1 MATINGDS
9 FYNSLN
15 GVVDFPLL
23 FDLDDIINGFEGNDI
38 LAGLNTN
45 DTLNGGLGND
55 TLNGGDGDDEVNGD
69 EGNDT
74 AVGSIGYDI
83 INGGAGFD
91 RIDYSTLESIVT
103 LSAFG
108 AINKGSLGA
117 DLLVSVEEIVGS
129 NILGDVIDLG
139 GATAPAATSTNVNLA
154 LGKITINENS
164 SPLPLNFT
172 ISQFENVRG
181 SNLVDT
187 ITGNT
192 ANNSLSGASGNDT
205 IDGGAGNDTINGG
218 AGIDTASYASSSAGV
233 SVSLAFQGIAQNTLT
248 AGADVLISIEN
259 LSGSSFADILSG
271 NLFANL
277 ITAGAGN
284 DSIFGSSGNDSIDG
298 GAGTDTANYSA
309 LGGLVSLGAFG
320 VLNKGA
326 LGIDSLVGIETIVGS
341 ILLGDTVD
349 HSAAI
354 SSGSVVFSGTN
365 TNLTTGL
372 VTVNGTGAPLP
383 LSFTV
388 QQFENVIGSNFNDT
402 IIGNTANNSLAGGDG
417 NDTINGL
424 GGNDTIDGGSGIDTA
439 SYDTLAAGVNVSLAL
454 QGSAQNTL
462 AAGSDLLISIENLIG
477 TAFNDSLT
485 GDTANNSLASGA
497 GNDIIFASSGNDS
510 IDGGSG
516 TDTANYNALGG
527 LVTLGA
533 FGVLNKGGLGIDSL
547 VGIETIVGS
556 ILLGD
561 TVDHSAAISS
571 GSVVFSGTNT
581 NLTTGLVTVSGTGA
595 PLPLSFTVQQF
606 ENVIGSNS
614 SDTITGNTSNNSLNA
629 GAGNDIIFGSSGN
642 DIIDGGAG
650 TDTANYSALGGLVSL
665 GAFGVLNKGT
675 LGIDSLVGIETI
687 VGSSLLGDTVD
698 HSAAISSGSVVF
710 SGTNTNLTT
719 GLVTVSGTGTPLPLS
734 FTVQQFENVI
744 GSNSNDTITGDA
756 AANSLTG
763 GAGNDTINGLGG
775 NDTIDGGTGIDTASY
790 DTLAAG
796 VNVSLALQGALQNTL
811 AAGSDLLIS
820 IENLIGT
827 AFNDTLTG
835 DAANNSLASG
845 AGNDII
851 FASTGNDSI
860 DGGAG
865 TDTAN
870 YSALGGPVTL
880 GAFGVLNK
888 GGLGID
894 SLVGIETIVGSFL
907 LGDTVDHSA
916 AISSGGVIV
925 SGTNTNLTTGLVTV
939 NGTGA
944 PLPLSFTVQQFEHV
958 IGSNSSDTI
967 TGNTSNN
974 SLNGGAGNDTINGL
988 GGSDTLIGG
997 LGNDVFKYTNATES
1011 AAGVTSRD
1019 TITDFQLGL
1028 DKLDLSAIDAN
1039 SLLALDQAFSF
1050 LGNSATFTSAGQLRY
1065 QVTGGNLFLFGN
1077 IDAIL
1082 STAEFELQ
1090 LSGLANIAASDIIL

>member
-1 MATINGDS
+1 
-9 FYNSLN
+9 
-15 GVVDFPLL
+15 
-23 FDLDDIINGFEGNDI
+23 
-38 LAGLNTN
+38 
-45 DTLNGGLGND
+45 
-55 TLNGGDGDDEVNGD
+55 
-69 EGNDT
+69 
-74 AVGSIGYDI
+74 
-83 INGGAGFD
+83 
-91 RIDYSTLESIVT
+91 
-103 LSAFG
+103 
-108 AINKGSLGA
+108 
-117 DLLVSVEEIVGS
+117 
-129 NILGDVIDLG
+129 
-139 GATAPAATSTNVNLA
+139 
-154 LGKITINENS
+154 
-164 SPLPLNFT
+164 
-172 ISQFENVRG
+172 
-181 SNLVDT
+181 
-187 ITGNT
+187 
-192 ANNSLSGASGNDT
+192 
-205 IDGGAGNDTINGG
+205 
-218 AGIDTASYASSSAGV
+218 
-233 SVSLAFQGIAQNTLT
+233 
-248 AGADVLISIEN
+248 
-259 LSGSSFADILSG
+259 
-271 NLFANL
+271 
-277 ITAGAGN
+277 
-284 DSIFGSSGNDSIDG
+284 
-298 GAGTDTANYSA
+298 
-309 LGGLVSLGAFG
+309 
-320 VLNKGA
+320 
-326 LGIDSLVGIETIVGS
+326 
-341 ILLGDTVD
+341 
-349 HSAAI
+349 
-354 SSGSVVFSGTN
+354 
-365 TNLTTGL
+365 
-372 VTVNGTGAPLP
+372 
-383 LSFTV
+383 
-388 QQFENVIGSNFNDT
+388 
-402 IIGNTANNSLAGGDG
+402 
-417 NDTINGL
+417 
-424 GGNDTIDGGSGIDTA
+424 
-439 SYDTLAAGVNVSLAL
+439 
-454 QGSAQNTL
+454 
-462 AAGSDLLISIENLIG
+462 
-477 TAFNDSLT
+477 
-485 GDTANNSLASGA
+485 
-497 GNDIIFASSGNDS
+497 
-510 IDGGSG
+510 
-516 TDTANYNALGG
+516 
-527 LVTLGA
+527 
-533 FGVLNKGGLGIDSL
+533 
-547 VGIETIVGS
+547 
-556 ILLGD
+556 
-561 TVDHSAAISS
+561 
-571 GSVVFSGTNT
+571 
-581 NLTTGLVTVSGTGA
+581 
-595 PLPLSFTVQQF
+595 
-606 ENVIGSNS
+606 
-614 SDTITGNTSNNSLNA
+614 
-629 GAGNDIIFGSSGN
+629 
-642 DIIDGGAG
+642 
-650 TDTANYSALGGLVSL
+650 
-665 GAFGVLNKGT
+665 
-675 LGIDSLVGIETI
+675 
-687 VGSSLLGDTVD
+687 
-698 HSAAISSGSVVF
+698 VVF